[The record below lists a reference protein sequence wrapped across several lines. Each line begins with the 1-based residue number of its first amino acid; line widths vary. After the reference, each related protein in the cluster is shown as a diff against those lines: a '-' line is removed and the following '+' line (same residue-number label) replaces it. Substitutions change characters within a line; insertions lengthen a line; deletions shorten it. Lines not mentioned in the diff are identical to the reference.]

1 MRELTSCEINNVCG
15 GFFGW
20 AATAFVKGWNYGGG
34 LSSFGQNYDN
44 RYLMQA
50 K

>member
-1 MRELTSCEINNVCG
+1 MRELTTHEIKNING
-15 GFFGW
+15 GFFGMI
-20 AATAFVKGWNYGGG
+20 ATAFVKGWNMGGS
-34 LSSFGQNYDN
+34 LSSYGQNYDN